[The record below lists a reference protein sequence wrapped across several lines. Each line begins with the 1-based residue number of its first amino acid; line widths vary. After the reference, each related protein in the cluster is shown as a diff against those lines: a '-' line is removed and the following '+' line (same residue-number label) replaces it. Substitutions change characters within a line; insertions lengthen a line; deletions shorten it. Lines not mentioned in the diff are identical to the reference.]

1 MKCLYCGKKLPMV
14 KKLTSEEFCSAA
26 HRKAYHD
33 EQEQLALARLLE
45 EQTRPR
51 KGRRPLTAAPDP
63 DAPRPAE
70 YLSDQILPRHIGAS
84 PWIAPSNATFAPGL
98 QLPEQVPA
106 ATAAAAS
113 LSGPVAVS
121 TAIAPQGSASPED
134 AIAALSATPAGSDVV
149 IPQIARLTVQ
159 AQLRHELPAQ
169 GSVAIEIPAGL
180 PSDVQFDSAPLAVA
194 ATPDLPVSA
203 LAPRHQLPLEVLD
216 STLAAVPQLPF
227 DFAHRIA
234 PIAAPAVAPAGLG
247 GEAAISL
254 APVTPQVPF
263 GTPLQ
268 TLPLGDPAGERVEV
282 TFAPDAVVRPHNS
295 DPLPSRPEYAAVASS
310 LAAPVL
316 HSLLPSA
323 AALSCT
329 LPVGPATPAAV
340 ALPKFSDGVI
350 PPQTIA
356 HRNADSEVAEPVV
369 TCFGGAIPRLFAR
382 PKPHSPRP
390 SRLTAYPEY
399 NEFHLDPVELRD
411 SGGPRTLTGVTA
423 GKCEIFNELHPHP
436 DGFLRAVEGHWSA
449 SSSLFAFNQPFAP
462 KGRVASIRLSSLSV
476 MAKTWRNSKQIA
488 ISVHPDSGSL
498 APQMK
503 DWIRSTRLP
512 LLRPN
517 PKLAI
522 IPAKPPNPAI
532 AALGQL
538 NGASSSFSWQA
549 VQSRWHNIPNDIRW
563 IAMAVPIVIGL
574 IWFANT
580 PSAQQGARGRINSV
594 VPSMGGLLQT
604 SLQSGSWDDIKRNI
618 RSRAAVELG
627 DDFRQGL
634 GEWTGVGDWASG
646 WTYDPAGFVRPRKLA
661 LFSPTMELEDY
672 RFEFL
677 GAIERKALSWVFRAA
692 DVKNYYVARLEVT
705 RGGPLPTVELV
716 RYAVVNGR
724 PGPKRVIAL
733 PMQTREDTIYRI
745 RVDVRGSNF
754 VTTVQDQVVDVF
766 SDNRFSRG
774 GVGFFSEPGEDARL
788 RWVEVSHQYDML
800 GRLCAYLVPYN
811 VSNSTVR
818 SAP

>member
-26 HRKAYHD
+26 HRQAYHD

-45 EQTRPR
+45 EQQKPR
-51 KGRRPLTAAPDP
+51 KGRRPLVAAPNP

-70 YLSDQILPRHIGAS
+70 YLRDPILPRHLGNS
-84 PWIAPSNATFAPGL
+84 PWVCSSSARFAPGL
-98 QLPEQVPA
+98 QLPDQIPTPSA
-106 ATAAAAS
+106 SGSS

-121 TAIAPQGSASPED
+121 ASIAPQGRATAED
-134 AIAALSATPAGSDVV
+134 AIAALAATAAAVGGVAPRVV
-149 IPQIARLTVQ
+149 SFSVQ
-159 AQLRHELPAQ
+159 ALLRQDLPTPDA
-169 GSVAIEIPAGL
+169 VAIEVSAEPPPAV
-180 PSDVQFDSAPLAVA
+180 PFASVPLATNA
-194 ATPDLPVSA
+194 NPDLPLSA

-216 STLAAVPQLPF
+216 HTLAAELQLPF
-227 DFAHRIA
+227 D
-234 PIAAPAVAPAGLG
+234 AVGQ
-247 GEAAISL
+247 
-254 APVTPQVPF
+254 VT
-263 GTPLQ
+263 
-268 TLPLGDPAGERVEV
+268 GDRHEV
-282 TFAPDAVVRPHNS
+282 IFAPEATVRPHTA
-295 DPLPSRPEYAAVASS
+295 DPLPPRPGGISVAGSRAEPVLGASLVAAAAVSFE
-310 LAAPVL
+310 
-316 HSLLPSA
+316 
-323 AALSCT
+323 
-329 LPVGPATPAAV
+329 LPVAAVPPVPV
-340 ALPKFSDGVI
+340 ALPAGADAVI
-350 PPQTIA
+350 EPSTAA
-356 HRNADSEVAEPVV
+356 HRPKVRHVAEPAV

-382 PKPHSPRP
+382 PRPYAPRP
-390 SRLTAYPEY
+390 SRLTAYPEH
-399 NEFHLDPVELRD
+399 NEFHLDPVALRD
-411 SGGPRTLTGVTA
+411 SRGGKALVGTTT
-423 GKCEIFNELHPHP
+423 GKCEIFKELHQYPE
-436 DGFLRAVEGHWSA
+436 GFLRVVEGHWSA
-449 SSSLFAFNQPFAP
+449 SSSLFSFNQPISP
-462 KGRVASIRLSSLSV
+462 KGRVAGIRLSSLGV
-476 MAKTWRNSKQIA
+476 MAKLWRNSKLIA

-498 APQMK
+498 APKMK
-503 DWIRSTRLP
+503 DWIRSSRLP

-532 AALGQL
+532 AALEQL

-549 VQSRWHNIPNDIRW
+549 VRSRWDHIPNDIRW
-563 IAMAVPIVIGL
+563 IAIAVPMVIGL
-574 IWFANT
+574 LWFANT
-580 PSAQQGARGRINSV
+580 PRAQEDARGRINSV
-594 VPSMGGLLQT
+594 VPSVGGLLQT
-604 SLQSGSWDDIKRNI
+604 SLQSGSWEDIKRNI
-618 RSRAAVELG
+618 RSRAAVELS

-646 WTYDPAGFVRPRKLA
+646 WSYDPAGFVRPRKLA

-692 DVKNYYVARLEVT
+692 DVKNYYVARLEVA

-724 PGPKRVIAL
+724 PGPKRVIPL
-733 PMQTREDTIYRI
+733 PMQTHQDTIYRI

-754 VTTVQDQVVDVF
+754 VTAVQGQVVDVF
-766 SDNRFSRG
+766 SDNRFRRG

-811 VSNSTVR
+811 VSNSNVR

>member
-26 HRKAYHD
+26 HRQAYHD

-45 EQTRPR
+45 EQQKPR
-51 KGRRPLTAAPDP
+51 KGRRPLVAAPDP

-70 YLSDQILPRHIGAS
+70 YLSDQILPRHIGNS
-84 PWIAPSNATFAPGL
+84 PWVSSSSATFAPGL
-98 QLPEQVPA
+98 QLPDQIPA
-106 ATAAAAS
+106 PPASGSS

-121 TAIAPQGSASPED
+121 ASIAPQGRATAED
-134 AIAALSATPAGSDVV
+134 AIAALAAAAAPVDGVA
-149 IPQIARLTVQ
+149 PQIASFSVQ
-159 AQLRHELPAQ
+159 ALLRQVLPTPDT
-169 GSVAIEIPAGL
+169 VAIEVSAEP
-180 PSDVQFDSAPLAVA
+180 PPEVQFESAPLAKSA
-194 ATPDLPVSA
+194 NPDLPLSA
-203 LAPRHQLPLEVLD
+203 LAPRHQLPLEVFD

-227 DFAHRIA
+227 DFAHRIS
-234 PIAAPAVAPAGLG
+234 PIAAPAGVPNGSFPAAIALAPLHPQAPA
-247 GEAAISL
+247 ASCQPAL
-254 APVTPQVPF
+254 ATGQA
-263 GTPLQ
+263 T
-268 TLPLGDPAGERVEV
+268 GDRYEV
-282 TFAPDAVVRPHNS
+282 IFAPETSVRPHTA
-295 DPLPSRPEYAAVASS
+295 DPLPPRPELISVAGSLSEPVLGASLVAAAAVSFE
-310 LAAPVL
+310 
-316 HSLLPSA
+316 
-323 AALSCT
+323 
-329 LPVGPATPAAV
+329 LPVGAVPPVPV
-340 ALPKFSDGVI
+340 ALPTGADAVI
-350 PPQTIA
+350 APPMAAQRTTA
-356 HRNADSEVAEPVV
+356 LDVAEPAV

-382 PKPHSPRP
+382 PKPYAPRP
-390 SRLTAYPEY
+390 SRLTAYPEH

-411 SGGPRTLTGVTA
+411 SRGGKALVGITT
-423 GKCEIFNELHPHP
+423 GKCEIFKELHQHP
-436 DGFLRAVEGHWSA
+436 EGFLRAVEGHWSA
-449 SSSLFAFNQPFAP
+449 SSSLFAFNQPFSP

-498 APQMK
+498 APKMK
-503 DWIRSTRLP
+503 DWIRSSRLP

-549 VQSRWHNIPNDIRW
+549 VRSRWDHIPNDIRW
-563 IAMAVPIVIGL
+563 IAIAVPMVIGL
-574 IWFANT
+574 LWFANT
-580 PSAQQGARGRINSV
+580 PRAQEDARGRISSV
-594 VPSMGGLLQT
+594 VPSVGGLLQT

-618 RSRAAVELG
+618 RSRAAVELS

-646 WTYDPAGFVRPRKLA
+646 WTYDPAGFVRPRKMA

-724 PGPKRVIAL
+724 PGPKRVIPL
-733 PMQTREDTIYRI
+733 PMQTHEDTIYRI